1 MFNSIAHIMQNEAV
15 QFAVEEAAR
24 VLLVTD
30 TTTINLILAIVAGL
44 MLGKYR

>member
-1 MFNSIAHIMQNEAV
+1 MFNSIAHMIQNEAV
-15 QFAVEEAAR
+15 QSAVVEAAR

-30 TTTINLILAIVAGL
+30 TTTINLIPAIVAGL